1 MKFYFPVLLAALISF
16 TAVAQKKELKAA
28 QKLVDA
34 SLYEKALVALNE
46 MQPLIENA
54 EAKYSSHYYYLLG
67 ISKHKTKAF
76 DEAIAAFDKSNS
88 IEKSANLKKYGSL
101 IQGNVSSLT
110 NDLINEAVDL
120 NSREEY
126 VAASKLLY
134 TAYELDPP
142 NNTDY
147 LYYAASSA
155 VNGGDYDTSLSYY
168 LRLKDLNYE
177 GRKTTYYA
185 TEVASGEESEVPDF
199 ATYTIYKKSKEFT
212 NLREELSDSKLP
224 EIVKNIA
231 LIYVQKGDNEAAMQA
246 IKDARSMSPKDVGLI
261 LTEADLYNQIGDEA
275 RFASLMEEAIAQ
287 DPNNAVLYYNLGVV
301 NVNKGN
307 REASISYYKKAIE
320 LDPTYEATY
329 LNLAS
334 VILEGEADIVEEM
347 NALGNS
353 AAENRKYDALKQ
365 KRESLFLE
373 AVPYLETLVSIN
385 PNNADALT
393 TLKNIFGTIG
403 DTANFKKYRDML
415 ENL

>member
-16 TAVAQKKELKAA
+16 TAVAQKKELRAA

-67 ISKHKTKAF
+67 ISKQKTKAF

-88 IEKSANLKKYGSL
+88 IEESANLKKYGSL

-185 TEVASGEESEVPDF
+185 TEVASGEESEVPDAATF
-199 ATYTIYKKSKEFT
+199 AIYKKSKEFT

-301 NVNKGN
+301 NGNKGN

-415 ENL
+415 ESL

>member
-1 MKFYFPVLLAALISF
+1 MKFYFPVLLVALISY

-34 SLYEKALVALNE
+34 SLYQKTLVALDE
-46 MQPLIENA
+46 MQPLIKNA

-67 ISKHKTKAF
+67 ISKQKNKAF
-76 DEAIAAFDKSNS
+76 DEAIAAFDKANS
-88 IEKSANLKKYGSL
+88 IEESANLKKYSSL

-120 NSREEY
+120 NSSEEY

-134 TAYELDPP
+134 TAYELDPQ
-142 NNTDY
+142 NNKDY

-185 TEVASGEESEVPDF
+185 TEVSSGEEFEVPDVATF
-199 ATYTIYKKSKEFT
+199 AIYKKSKEFT
-212 NLREELSDSKLP
+212 NLREEFSDSKLP

-231 LIYVQKGDNEAAMQA
+231 LIYVKKGDNEAAMQA
-246 IKDARSMSPKDVGLI
+246 VKDARSMSPKDVGLI
-261 LTEADLYNQIGDEA
+261 LTEADLYNKIGDEA

-287 DPNNAVLYYNLGVV
+287 DPNNAILYYNLGVV
-301 NVNKGN
+301 NGNKGN

-320 LDPTYEATY
+320 MDPNYEATY

-334 VILEGEADIVEEM
+334 VILEGEAEIVEEM
-347 NALGNS
+347 NTLGTS
-353 AAENRKYDALKQ
+353 ASDNRKYDALKQ
-365 KRESLFLE
+365 EREGLFLE

-415 ENL
+415 DSL

>member
-34 SLYEKALVALNE
+34 SLYQKALVALDE
-46 MQPLIENA
+46 MQPLIKNA

-67 ISKHKTKAF
+67 ISKQKTKDF

-88 IEKSANLKKYGSL
+88 IEESANLKKYGSL
-101 IQGNVSSLT
+101 IQGNVSSFT

-126 VAASKLLY
+126 IAASKLLY

-185 TEVASGEESEVPDF
+185 TEVASGEESEVPDAATF
-199 ATYTIYKKSKEFT
+199 AIYKKSKEFT

-301 NVNKGN
+301 NGNKGN

-365 KRESLFLE
+365 KRKSLFLE

-385 PNNADALT
+385 PNNADAII

-415 ENL
+415 QSL

>member
-1 MKFYFPVLLAALISF
+1 MKFYFPVLLAALISY

-34 SLYEKALVALNE
+34 SLYQKALVALDE
-46 MQPLIENA
+46 MQPLIKNA

-67 ISKHKTKAF
+67 ISKQKNKAF
-76 DEAIAAFDKSNS
+76 DEAIAAFDKANS
-88 IEKSANLKKYGSL
+88 IEESANLKKYSSL

-110 NDLINEAVDL
+110 KDLINEAVDL
-120 NSREEY
+120 NSSEEY

-134 TAYELDPP
+134 TAYELDPQ
-142 NNTDY
+142 NNKDY

-185 TEVASGEESEVPDF
+185 TEVSSGEESEVPDAATF
-199 ATYTIYKKSKEFT
+199 AIYKKSKEFT

-246 IKDARSMSPKDVGLI
+246 VKDARAISPKDVGLI
-261 LTEADLYNQIGDEA
+261 LTEADLYNKIGDEV

-301 NVNKGN
+301 NGNKGN
-307 REASISYYKKAIE
+307 RETSISYYKKAIE
-320 LDPTYEATY
+320 LDPNYEATY

-334 VILEGEADIVEEM
+334 VILEGEAEIVEQM

-353 AAENRKYDALKQ
+353 ASENRKYDVLKQ
-365 KRESLFLE
+365 KREGLFLE

-385 PNNADALT
+385 PKNADALT

-403 DTANFKKYRDML
+403 DTTNFKKYRDL
-415 ENL
+415 LDSL

>member
-1 MKFYFPVLLAALISF
+1 
-16 TAVAQKKELKAA
+16 
-28 QKLVDA
+28 
-34 SLYEKALVALNE
+34 
-46 MQPLIENA
+46 
-54 EAKYSSHYYYLLG
+54 
-67 ISKHKTKAF
+67 
-76 DEAIAAFDKSNS
+76 
-88 IEKSANLKKYGSL
+88 
-101 IQGNVSSLT
+101 
-110 NDLINEAVDL
+110 
-120 NSREEY
+120 
-126 VAASKLLY
+126 
-134 TAYELDPP
+134 
-142 NNTDY
+142 
-147 LYYAASSA
+147 
-155 VNGGDYDTSLSYY
+155 LSYY

-185 TEVASGEESEVPDF
+185 TEVSSGEESEVPDAATF
-199 ATYTIYKKSKEFT
+199 AIYKKSKEFT

-246 IKDARSMSPKDVGLI
+246 VKDARSMSPKDVGLI
-261 LTEADLYNQIGDEA
+261 LTEADLYNKIGDEA

-301 NVNKGN
+301 NGNKGN

-320 LDPTYEATY
+320 LDPNYEATY

-334 VILEGEADIVEEM
+334 VILEGEAEIVEEM
-347 NALGNS
+347 NTLGTS
-353 AAENRKYDALKQ
+353 ASDNRKYDALKQ
-365 KRESLFLE
+365 KREGLFLE

-415 ENL
+415 DSL

>member
-1 MKFYFPVLLAALISF
+1 MKFYFPVLLVALISY

-34 SLYEKALVALNE
+34 SLYQKTLVALDE
-46 MQPLIENA
+46 MQPLIKNA

-67 ISKHKTKAF
+67 ISKQKNKAF
-76 DEAIAAFDKSNS
+76 DEAIAAFDKVNS
-88 IEKSANLKKYGSL
+88 IEKSANLKKYSSL

-120 NSREEY
+120 NSSEEY

-134 TAYELDPP
+134 TAYELDPQ
-142 NNTDY
+142 NNKDY

-185 TEVASGEESEVPDF
+185 TEVSSGEEFEVPDVATF
-199 ATYTIYKKSKEFT
+199 AIYKKSKEFT
-212 NLREELSDSKLP
+212 NLREEFSDSKLP

-231 LIYVQKGDNEAAMQA
+231 LIYVKKGDNEAAMQA
-246 IKDARSMSPKDVGLI
+246 VKDARSMSPKDVGLI
-261 LTEADLYNQIGDEA
+261 LTEADLYNKIGDEA

-287 DPNNAVLYYNLGVV
+287 DPNNAILYYNLGVV
-301 NVNKGN
+301 NGNKGN

-320 LDPTYEATY
+320 LDPNYEATY

-334 VILEGEADIVEEM
+334 VILEGEAEIVEEM
-347 NALGNS
+347 NTLGTS
-353 AAENRKYDALKQ
+353 ASDNRKYDALKQ
-365 KRESLFLE
+365 KREGLFLE

-385 PNNADALT
+385 PNNANALT

-415 ENL
+415 DSL

>member
-1 MKFYFPVLLAALISF
+1 MKFYFSVLLATLISY

-34 SLYEKALVALNE
+34 SLYQKALVALDE
-46 MQPLIENA
+46 MQPLIKNA

-67 ISKHKTKAF
+67 ISKQKNKAF
-76 DEAIAAFDKSNS
+76 DEAIAAFDKANS
-88 IEKSANLKKYGSL
+88 IEESANLKKYSSL

-120 NSREEY
+120 NSSEEY
-126 VAASKLLY
+126 VAASKLLC
-134 TAYELDPP
+134 TAYELDPQ
-142 NNTDY
+142 NNKDY

-185 TEVASGEESEVPDF
+185 TEVSSGEESEVPDAATF
-199 ATYTIYKKSKEFT
+199 AIYKKSKEFT

-246 IKDARSMSPKDVGLI
+246 VKDARSMSPKDVGLI
-261 LTEADLYNQIGDEA
+261 LTEADLYNKIGDEV

-287 DPNNAVLYYNLGVV
+287 DPNNAILYYNLGVV
-301 NVNKGN
+301 NGNKGN

-320 LDPTYEATY
+320 LDPNYEATY

-334 VILEGEADIVEEM
+334 VILDGEAEIVEEM
-347 NALGNS
+347 NTLGTS
-353 AAENRKYDALKQ
+353 ASDNRKYDALKQ
-365 KRESLFLE
+365 KREALFLE

-415 ENL
+415 DSL

>member
-34 SLYEKALVALNE
+34 SLYQKALVALDE
-46 MQPLIENA
+46 MQPLIKNA

-67 ISKHKTKAF
+67 ISKQKTKAF

-88 IEKSANLKKYGSL
+88 IEESANLKKYGSL
-101 IQGNVSSLT
+101 IQGNVSSFT

-126 VAASKLLY
+126 IAASKLLY

-185 TEVASGEESEVPDF
+185 TEVASGEESEVPDAATF
-199 ATYTIYKKSKEFT
+199 AIYKKSKEFT

-301 NVNKGN
+301 NGNKGN

-365 KRESLFLE
+365 KRKSLFLE

-385 PNNADALT
+385 PNNADAII

-415 ENL
+415 QSL